1 MKVKLTNFEMKKANM
16 WRSQTVTQIF
26 VKSTLEACSHW
37 IYLLLFFKIFIH
49 LLGCV
54 RSQLHHMGSF
64 VAVCR
69 LSSSGMWASLL
80 QGVWDLS
87 SQIKDRTH
95 VPCIAREILNHWT
108 NSSEVLLTLNLEK
121 LYTLFCKYFFLNCI
135 RVATF
140 GTLFAIIWCF

>member
-1 MKVKLTNFEMKKANM
+1 MKRHKLLSLFWDISAGPSQLQSSLWPINF
-16 WRSQTVTQIF
+16 SLCPI
-26 VKSTLEACSHW
+26 
-37 IYLLLFFKIFIH
+37 LLLPLNPIYYFLKIFIH
-49 LLGCV
+49 LFGCV

-140 GTLFAIIWCF
+140 GTLFAII